1 MLSTLTDDFL
11 PSQVDFAASYLTH
24 PRDNQNEGFRFSA
37 RHSEFVQVRGQ
48 RVPGEA
54 HRPPG
59 ETLVV
64 QYPDMRF
71 QYMAAASEVDS
82 DQID

>member
-11 PSQVDFAASYLTH
+11 PSQVDFIASYLTH

-48 RVPGEA
+48 RVPGGG
-54 HRPPG
+54 HRPG

-71 QYMAAASEVDS
+71 QYMAAATEVHG